1 MATEK
6 LDLLI
11 DRPAESIPER
21 VVRRVMQAIADGLL
35 PPGRRLT
42 ERELMELTG
51 VSRTSIR
58 EAVRHLQTLGLV
70 ETSPSRGVRVSVLGT
85 DEVREIYEMRE
96 ALESKA
102 AELFTRRATDAEVTA
117 LAEMVKPMGSA
128 EEQRTAI
135 FEFDELLLDG
145 ARNSMLKATLGALH
159 VRIHALRSLSLTVPG
174 RREQSVKEY
183 LELTAAIEARSPE
196 RAAQAARRHV
206 QEAAKAALE
215 AAKVLPQQ

>member
-11 DRPAESIPER
+11 DRPSESIPER
-21 VVRRVMQAIADGLL
+21 VVRRVMQAIAEGLL

-102 AELFTRRATDAEVTA
+102 AELFTRRATDAEVAA

-174 RREQSVKEY
+174 RRERSVKEY
-183 LELTAAIEARSPE
+183 LELIAAIEARSPE

-215 AAKVLPQQ
+215 AAKVLPQ